1 MESKTVLL
9 AQHYLTV
16 FLIIFLLGTI
26 AGKIAR
32 RFGLPEVAIY
42 ILFGMLF
49 GPSGLHFFKIEADS
63 TVNQLILLFG
73 ASFII
78 FHGGT
83 VTSLKVLK
91 QVWRTVTLLATTG
104 VLITA
109 FIVAAAASW
118 VFHIPFLVALL
129 LGAII
134 ASTDPAAL
142 VPIFQRFPIRH
153 KVAQTVISESAFTD
167 ATGAIMTTVV
177 FSLVTSNKAI
187 NPFHIGL
194 DFLHLAFGG
203 ILVGAI
209 VGFIAA
215 FLISENDRG
224 LLREF
229 TPMVVILTVLSAYL
243 GAEYIEASGFM
254 SVFVAGLVI
263 GNASSFRLTILPEQ
277 EHAMHQFIDPIGLK
291 LGMSIFILLGSQ
303 VDFAVLRQYGLLAL
317 VVVAVFMFIAR
328 PVTVL
333 TSLVP
338 DRQAR
343 WKREEIAFFFWT
355 RETGVIP
362 AALVGMLA
370 SSGIT
375 EIKLLSAITF
385 VAILVTLVIQTST
398 TPLLAGKLNLLEKLR
413 G

>member
-1 MESKTVLL
+1 MHTETVLL

-16 FLIIFLLGTI
+16 FLIIFLLGTL

-32 RFGLPEVAIY
+32 KLELPEVTLY
-42 ILFGMLF
+42 ILTGMIF
-49 GPSGLHFFKIEADS
+49 GPSGLHTFDIQSDS
-63 TVNQLILLFG
+63 IVNQLILLFG

-91 QVWRTVTLLATTG
+91 QVWKTVTLLSTTG

-109 FIVAAAASW
+109 LIVAIAASW
-118 VFHIPFLVALL
+118 VFHIHFLIALL
-129 LGAII
+129 LGAIL

-142 VPIFQRFPIRH
+142 VPIFQRFPVRH

-177 FSLVTSNKAI
+177 LALVTSNETI

-229 TPMVVILTVLSAYL
+229 TPMVVILTVLAAYL
-243 GAEYIEASGFM
+243 GAEFIGASGFM

-303 VDFAVLRQYGLLAL
+303 VDFAVLRQYGLSAL
-317 VVVAVFMFIAR
+317 VVVAVFMFLAR
-328 PVTVL
+328 PITVL
-333 TSLVP
+333 TSLIP
-338 DRQAR
+338 DRQAK

-355 RETGVIP
+355 RETGIIP

-370 SSGIT
+370 SSGIP

-398 TPLLAGKLNLLEKLR
+398 TPWVARKLNLLDKTK

>member
-1 MESKTVLL
+1 MHSETVLL

-16 FLIIFLLGTI
+16 FLIIFLLGTV

-32 RFGLPEVAIY
+32 KFGLPEVALY
-42 ILFGMLF
+42 IIIGMIF
-49 GPSGLHFFKIEADS
+49 GPSGLNAFEIPADS

-83 VTSLKVLK
+83 VTSLQVLK
-91 QVWRTVTLLATTG
+91 QVWKTVTLLSTTG

-109 FIVAAAASW
+109 FIVAIAAAW
-118 VFHIPFLVALL
+118 VFHIPFLIALL
-129 LGAII
+129 LGAIL
-134 ASTDPAAL
+134 ASTDPASL
-142 VPIFQRFPIRH
+142 VPIFQRFPVRH

-177 FSLVTSNKAI
+177 LGLVTSTHAV
-187 NPFHIGL
+187 NPFQIGL
-194 DFLHLAFGG
+194 DFIHLAFGG
-203 ILVGAI
+203 IIVGAI

-229 TPMVVILTVLSAYL
+229 TPMVVILTVLGAYL
-243 GAEYIEASGFM
+243 GAEYLEASGFM

-263 GNASSFRLTILPEQ
+263 GNASSFRLTILSEQ

-303 VDFAVLRQYGLLAL
+303 VDFTVLRQYGLLAL
-317 VVVAVFMFIAR
+317 LVVAVFMFVAR

-333 TSLVP
+333 TSLMP
-338 DRQAR
+338 DRQAN

-370 SSGIT
+370 SSGIA

-385 VAILVTLVIQTST
+385 VAILVTLVLQTST
-398 TPLLAGKLNLLEKLR
+398 TPWVARKLNLLEKKQ
-413 G
+413 